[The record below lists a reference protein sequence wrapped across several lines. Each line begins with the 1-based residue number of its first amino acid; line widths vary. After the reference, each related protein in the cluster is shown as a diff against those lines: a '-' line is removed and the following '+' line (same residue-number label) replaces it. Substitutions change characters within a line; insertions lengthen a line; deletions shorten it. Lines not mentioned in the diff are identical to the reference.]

1 MSLPEAFIG
10 YSLSVLIQLYKSNL
24 ADQVKTYS
32 HNDYSHNDSHNDCS
46 AYSRILKHCVC
57 FKMRPKGRITWL
69 SN

>member
-1 MSLPEAFIG
+1 L
-10 YSLSVLIQLYKSNL
+10 VLIPSVSLGNH
-24 ADQVKTYS
+24 TYS
-32 HNDYSHNDSHNDCS
+32 HNDYSHNDYSHNDYSHNDCS

>member
-32 HNDYSHNDSHNDCS
+32 HDDCS

>member
-32 HNDYSHNDSHNDCS
+32 HNDVNTKRFC
-46 AYSRILKHCVC
+46 R
-57 FKMRPKGRITWL
+57 T
-69 SN
+69 

>member
-32 HNDYSHNDSHNDCS
+32 HDDYSHDDCS